1 MSVQK
6 VLQNL
11 KTLKK
16 WQIPNPH
23 LHPKAKIA
31 DTIINTLLVS
41 HTPTTTVLSNLNPS
55 LVHLILSDPHIN
67 TPKCLDFFNF
77 LLINQSLITFKIG
90 VETHLNLVCRLVKE
104 RYFEDA
110 ENLLVLVPKIETF
123 RCPFAVV
130 ASFFENHNV
139 PSKISSKIFNLLLK
153 DLSDNRKFQEV
164 LEIFMYM
171 RLNAIEINE
180 RTCTVHLIK
189 LLKCDQI
196 ALALVFL
203 YQMVESGIQVS
214 VFSLTV
220 LVDGLC
226 KNGEIKKAREL
237 VEEMLSKGVKPNIIT
252 WNTLVDS
259 CAKRWNFEEME
270 KVLALM
276 KRENVDLNAETYKFL
291 VDGFL
296 SSGKIDDAERLI
308 LEMYVKGFKVD
319 IHLYNLMIKGYCRLG
334 NTERAL
340 SLFRQMIEKDICPNV
355 DTYSVLVKCLC
366 DVGQVSS
373 VKELVD
379 KMVGQGV
386 ELDGTMFDIL
396 IDCYFKAGMIEEAV
410 NVVALMEKRGFI
422 ADMSVYELII
432 DGLLKLDRTEE
443 AISWLTPLI
452 KRGVSRQRLATIL
465 LVDRLRNSASE
476 KLVRKHREKE
486 NSFDTSFY
494 SDTISLWLGKQ
505 DEDAH
510 SSEMMNISEV
520 ENEQGLSGKV
530 VKISLKCQRVAKL
543 G

>member
-1 MSVQK
+1 MSVLK

-11 KTLKK
+11 RTLKK

-23 LHPKAKIA
+23 LHPKAKIG
-31 DTIINTLLVS
+31 DTIINTVLIS
-41 HTPTTTVLSNLNPS
+41 NTPTTVLSNLNPN
-55 LVHLILSDPHIN
+55 LVHLILSDPRID
-67 TPKCLDFFNF
+67 TPKCLDFFNY
-77 LLINQSLITFKIG
+77 LLLNQSLITFKIG

-104 RYFEDA
+104 RYFDDA

-139 PSKISSKIFNLLLK
+139 SSKFASKIFNLLLK
-153 DLSDNRKFQEV
+153 ALSDNGKFQEV
-164 LEIFMYM
+164 MEIFMYM

-189 LLKCDQI
+189 LLKSDRI
-196 ALALVFL
+196 ALALVFF
-203 YQMVESGIQVS
+203 YQMIESGIQVS

-252 WNTLVDS
+252 CNTLVDA
-259 CAKRWNFEEME
+259 CAKRWNFEEMDN
-270 KVLALM
+270 VLALM
-276 KRENVDLNAETYKFL
+276 NREHVDLNAETYKFL

-296 SSGKIDDAERLI
+296 SGGKIDDAERLI

-319 IHLYNLMIKGYCRLG
+319 IHLYNSMIKGYCRLE

-340 SLFRQMIEKDICPNV
+340 SLFRQMIEKDICPNI
-355 DTYSVLVKCLC
+355 DTYSVLVKGLC
-366 DVGQVSS
+366 DVGQVSR

-386 ELDGTMFDIL
+386 ELDDSMFDVL
-396 IDCYFKAGMIEEAV
+396 IECYFKVGMIEEAV
-410 NVVALMEKRGFI
+410 SVLALMEKRGFI

-432 DGLLKLDRTEE
+432 DGLFKLDRTEE
-443 AISWLTPLI
+443 AVSWLTLLI
-452 KRGVSRQRLATIL
+452 KRGMSKQKLATIP
-465 LVDRLRNSASE
+465 LVDYLGNSAAE
-476 KLVRKHREKE
+476 MLVHKRKQQED
-486 NSFDTSFY
+486 SFDTSFY

-505 DEDAH
+505 HDDAH
-510 SSEMMNISEV
+510 SAEMMNISAV
-520 ENEQGLSGKV
+520 ENEYIKGN
-530 VKISLKCQRVAKL
+530 AA
-543 G
+543 